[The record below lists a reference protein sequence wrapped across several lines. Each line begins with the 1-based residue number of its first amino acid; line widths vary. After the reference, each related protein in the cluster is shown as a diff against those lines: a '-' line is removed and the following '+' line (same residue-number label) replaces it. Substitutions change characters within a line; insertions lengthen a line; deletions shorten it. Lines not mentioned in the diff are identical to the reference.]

1 MKTAVFVVSVCLGYM
16 AQLGTAQAVD
26 FKSVAAAPAIMYDAP
41 SVRGAKLFIAPRNMP
56 LEVILSYGNWVKV
69 RDASGALSWVESS
82 ALSAQRWVV
91 VSVANAKIR
100 ASQDEA
106 ASIVFSADQNVL
118 LELQAPAASGWIKV
132 KHRDGQSGYVKA
144 ADVWGE

>member
-1 MKTAVFVVSVCLGYM
+1 MKTAVFAVSVCLGC
-16 AQLGTAQAVD
+16 TAQAVD
-26 FKSVAAAPAIMYDAP
+26 FKSVAAAPAILYDAP

-69 RDASGALSWVESS
+69 RDASGDLSWVESS
-82 ALSAQRWVV
+82 ALKTQRWVV
-91 VSVANAKIR
+91 VSVANAQIR

-106 ASIVFSADQNVL
+106 ASIVFSADKNVL
-118 LELQAPAASGWIKV
+118 LELQAPATSGWLKV

-144 ADVWGE
+144 GDVWGE

>member
-1 MKTAVFVVSVCLGYM
+1 MKIAVFAVCLGLM
-16 AQLGTAQAVD
+16 AQAGVVQAGD
-26 FKSVAAAPAIMYDAP
+26 FKSVAAAPAILYDAP

-69 RDASGALSWVESS
+69 RDASGDLSWVEAS
-82 ALSAQRWVV
+82 ALSEQRWVV

-106 ASIVFSADQNVL
+106 GSVAFSADKNVL
-118 LELQAPAASGWIKV
+118 LELLEPAASGWLRV
-132 KHRDGQSGYVKA
+132 KHRDGQSGYIKA
-144 ADVWGE
+144 TEVWGE

>member
-1 MKTAVFVVSVCLGYM
+1 MKTAIFAVSLGLIVQ
-16 AQLGTAQAVD
+16 AGIAHAVD

-56 LEVILSYGNWVKV
+56 LEVILSYGDWTKV
-69 RDASGALSWVESS
+69 RDVSGDLSWVESS
-82 ALSAQRWVV
+82 ALNAQRWVV
-91 VSVANAKIR
+91 VNVANAR
-100 ASQDEA
+100 VLASQDETA
-106 ASIVFSADQNVL
+106 GVVFSADKNVL
-118 LELQAPAASGWIKV
+118 LELLAPATSGWLKV